1 MGLIGKV
8 KMYGIIGF
16 ILLLVFCL
24 IGAYQPILYIP
35 FFGVIILIL
44 FANRNSWQN
53 GNEKQIEKRTW
64 KSYVCR
70 KS

>member
-8 KMYGIIGF
+8 KMYAIIGLV
-16 ILLLVFCL
+16 LLLVFCL

-44 FANRNSWQN
+44 FANRNYWQN
-53 GNEKQIEKRTW
+53 DNKKQIEKRTW
-64 KSYVCR
+64 KSYVCG

>member
-24 IGAYQPILYIP
+24 IGAYKPILYIP

-44 FANRNSWQN
+44 FVNRNFCKN
-53 GNEKQIEKRTW
+53 GNEKQIEKRIW